1 MPKMPDDPT
10 PEQKADRTPLE
21 NADTPIR
28 FPPLPLSPVTPAHE
42 RISTRFRQECM
53 HPNLDLASLSI
64 WRSNR
69 PLFSYHQP
77 GDTSF
82 LRSTRLR
89 SAVFVPFPARS
100 HLTLRTHHLPS

>member
-21 NADTPIR
+21 NADTPTR
-28 FPPLPLSPVTPAHE
+28 RYAFPPLIPAHE

-89 SAVFVPFPARS
+89 SAVFVPFSGRS
-100 HLTLRTHHLPS
+100 NLQRRTDQLR